1 MSDIQAIK
9 LDEEEYERIPRELPK
24 DIDLNLSV
32 FRTDYKWTTWY
43 GFWHNIANWFRSW
56 KPAWYR
62 ATKGY
67 CRMDTWNVDYS
78 LTAYLIKVLIEYRN
92 VTNGWPFPKFKTFEE
107 WINALDLC
115 IDRLIY
121 SMRDTDSNELCP
133 HYTEWAEKCCGKS
146 NGEPS
151 EEQIAIREA
160 YMAEVNAA
168 YEKQC
173 EARKKA
179 FEFIGEYLPHIWW

>member
-1 MSDIQAIK
+1 MSNIQEFDI
-9 LDEEEYERIPRELPK
+9 DRVNDLPK
-24 DIDLNLSV
+24 RKLPADIDMNVSV
-32 FRTDYKWTTWY
+32 FNSGWPWRHWH
-43 GFWHNIANWFRSW
+43 GFWQNIKWFFRAW
-56 KPAWYR
+56 RPAWHR

-67 CRMDTWNVDYS
+67 CRMDTWNVDRS
-78 LTAYLIKVLIEYRN
+78 LTIYLIKVLTEYRN
-92 VTNGWPFPKFKTFEE
+92 CVDAYPLEFKSLEE

>member
-1 MSDIQAIK
+1 MSDIQAIT

-24 DIDLNLSV
+24 DIELNLSV
-32 FRTDYKWTTWY
+32 FRSDYKWTTWY
-43 GFWHNIANWFRSW
+43 GFWHNITNWFRSW

-92 VTNGWPFPKFKTFEE
+92 VTNGWPFQKFKTFEE

-121 SMRDTDSNELCP
+121 SIRDTDSNELCP
-133 HYTEWAEKCCGKS
+133 HYTEWAEKCCGKY
-146 NGEPS
+146 NQEQS
-151 EEQIAIREA
+151 EEQIAIRKA
-160 YMAEVNAA
+160 YMEEVNAA